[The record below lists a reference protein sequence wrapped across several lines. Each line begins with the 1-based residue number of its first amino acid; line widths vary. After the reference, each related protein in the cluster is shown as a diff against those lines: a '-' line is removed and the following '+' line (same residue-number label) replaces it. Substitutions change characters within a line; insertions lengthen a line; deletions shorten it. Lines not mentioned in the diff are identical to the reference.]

1 MATTS
6 LDKLKSGS
14 GNGTGS
20 QVATSESSPQAA
32 FSRFLDKFKGQMAIA
47 LPKHMN
53 ADRMCR
59 LALTQF
65 SKSENLQKSDPTS
78 IAASLMTASTLGLEP
93 GVNGQ
98 GFLVP
103 YWHAKRKVHVCEFI
117 PGWKGLVDIANRSGR
132 CTVWSGAVFDGDH
145 FDYALGDSPFVKHR
159 PGDEDNPAK
168 LLFAYAVGRVNGSEW
183 PVIEVWSARK
193 IINHRNKYNKVGDKH
208 YSFRDWEMYARK
220 VPLLQVLKYMPS
232 SIELS
237 NAMAIASAADAGD
250 HAVLDGDFVSVTE
263 EDRDTGGDQ
272 GGDPRGDAGG
282 GQGDSKST
290 PASTADQ
297 KPATSDKTPAAGKS
311 YAKYADEIQNAKD
324 ADAAAVILDQ
334 ARSVLPDEHMKDLAA
349 LHEKKWAL

>member
-6 LDKLKSGS
+6 LEKLKSG
-14 GNGTGS
+14 G
-20 QVATSESSPQAA
+20 QVATAEASPQAQ
-32 FSRFLDKFKGQMAIA
+32 FSRFLDKFKAQMAIA

-103 YWHAKRKVHVCEFI
+103 YFHTKRKVHVCEFI

-159 PGDEDNPAK
+159 PGDEDDPAK
-168 LLFAYAVGRVNGSEW
+168 LLFAYAIGRVNGSEW
-183 PVIEVWSARK
+183 PVVEVWSARK
-193 IINHRNKYNKVGDKH
+193 IANHRNKYNKVGNKH

-220 VPLLQVLKYMPS
+220 VPLLQVLKYMPQ
-232 SIELS
+232 SIEL
-237 NAMAIASAADAGD
+237 NNAIAITSAADAGD
-250 HAVLDGDFVSVTE
+250 HAILDGDFVNITE
-263 EDRDTGGDQ
+263 GDRDGQDDGADSGTGNSSSTEAAEQ
-272 GGDPRGDAGG
+272 TSQAGS
-282 GQGDSKST
+282 Q
-290 PASTADQ
+290 
-297 KPATSDKTPAAGKS
+297 PATAPQGKT

-324 ADAAAVILDQ
+324 SDAAALILDQ
-334 ARSVLPDEHMKDLAA
+334 ARSVLPDEHLRDLAEVNRKRWP
-349 LHEKKWAL
+349 L